1 MAQAK
6 YGTGTVYQTK
16 DGRFKWQGY
25 YVDSTGKK
33 HRPSKIFNTEQEAL
47 IFQAEQL
54 KKTQIKKVQK
64 SKDLTFNAVC
74 ELWKEDV
81 KNGVVVI
88 SETTR
93 KNTIQNL
100 NKHLIPLFEDNLI
113 KNLSVVKI
121 KRYINNLKEQG
132 RSEKTLYNIYTDLKK
147 IVNYALD
154 KGYIYENPIADYVVK
169 QPKVTGRPVNVMS
182 FKEYELIMNN
192 EQNKKLYYY
201 WTIMFLAETGLRSEE
216 LAIKKQDYVIAENGT
231 PYVLIDKS
239 IVRALNDDDKTTTLR
254 LTDNVKSEASKR
266 RVPLNIF
273 AQNAVENQLA
283 YCKEHNIRSPFIF
296 CTTTGTMLEKRNLLR
311 ALHSMCR
318 NAGIEKRGL
327 HSLRKEYIN
336 HTLKNGV
343 QPFDLAKITGH
354 SIQTMY
360 KYYHD
365 LDDDLLQRV
374 ANASESRK

>member
-100 NKHLIPLFEDNLI
+100 NKHLIPLFADNLM

-154 KGYIYENPIADYVVK
+154 KGFIYENPIADYVVK
-169 QPKVTGRPVNVMS
+169 QPKATGRPVNVMS

-192 EQNKKLYYY
+192 EQNKKLYY
-201 WTIMFLAETGLRSEE
+201 
-216 LAIKKQDYVIAENGT
+216 
-231 PYVLIDKS
+231 
-239 IVRALNDDDKTTTLR
+239 
-254 LTDNVKSEASKR
+254 
-266 RVPLNIF
+266 
-273 AQNAVENQLA
+273 
-283 YCKEHNIRSPFIF
+283 
-296 CTTTGTMLEKRNLLR
+296 
-311 ALHSMCR
+311 
-318 NAGIEKRGL
+318 
-327 HSLRKEYIN
+327 
-336 HTLKNGV
+336 
-343 QPFDLAKITGH
+343 
-354 SIQTMY
+354 
-360 KYYHD
+360 
-365 LDDDLLQRV
+365 
-374 ANASESRK
+374 